1 MFCFKGTLSQD
12 FPLQV
17 FSGIIFPQTSE
28 NPQICGL
35 TKFVTFADLPLVW
48 QFADLRFADPLF
60 FAICGFAIC

>member
-35 TKFVTFADLPLVW
+35 TKFFTFEDLLHVW
-48 QFADLRFADPLF
+48 QFADL
-60 FAICGFAIC
+60 